1 MSVDV
6 KEAVA
11 HARDYLVSIFPVTG
25 RVELEEVEPYPDQ
38 DDPGWRITFSYDRD
52 EPDPLGLTTFL
63 PPQHR
68 PKRRVYKV
76 VSVRGDGTPESVK
89 IRSGDTN

>member
-11 HARDYLVSIFPVTG
+11 RAESYLVGLFPVQG
-25 RVELEEVEPYPDQ
+25 EVELEEVEPNPTSS
-38 DDPGWRITFSYDRD
+38 GWRITFSYDRA
-52 EPDPLGLTTFL
+52 EPDPLGITPFL

-68 PKRRVYKV
+68 AKTRIYKV
-76 VSVRGDGTPESVK
+76 VSVNGDGQPESVK
-89 IRSGDTN
+89 MRS